1 VKTLLPAALLIAGSL
16 DDGPSFK
23 EFDRRA
29 KAGERLS
36 VVFFGA
42 SLTWGAN
49 ASDPLLTSYRA
60 RVAQR
65 LESAYPEARFKCWDA
80 AIGGTGSQLGVFRL
94 ERDVLGRKPDLVFV
108 DFSANDDINSS
119 DPETLSSYEAIVRR
133 LVEARV
139 PVVQVIFPFLWNV
152 KDGKLE
158 DMKRRTAHLEIAK
171 AYHTAVGD
179 AIELARERIASGETT
194 LEKLWPYD
202 GVHPG
207 DAGYA
212 LFADAAWDA
221 FRGAVTGGRVC
232 AAPAKTIHGDTYLK
246 SARVRLS
253 TLGDLPEGWRKGGP
267 NPVAAYFDF
276 LMTRWLEDE
285 VIAGT
290 GASPLT
296 LKFRGSMVLFL
307 GESTT
312 KSAKYRVTID
322 GKVVEHAEGKQT
334 LQTFDPARLGK
345 AVGGNAHHAQ
355 VIATGLDGSV
365 DHTLEIE
372 PLFTGKD
379 QELRLESVCVAGGD
393 PSVRR

>member
-1 VKTLLPAALLIAGSL
+1 VKTLLCAALLLAGSL
-16 DDGPSFK
+16 DGGPSFK
-23 EFDRRA
+23 EFERRA
-29 KAGERLS
+29 KAGERLN

-60 RVAQR
+60 QIAAR
-65 LESAYPEARFKCWDA
+65 LEAAYPEARFKFWDA

-94 ERDVLGRKPDLVFV
+94 ERDVLSRKPDLVFL
-108 DFSANDDINSS
+108 DFSANDDINTA
-119 DPETLSSYEAIVRR
+119 DAETLSSYEAIVRR
-133 LVEARV
+133 LVEHRV

-158 DMKRRTAHLEIAK
+158 DQKRRTAHLEISK
-171 AYHTAVGD
+171 AYRTAVGD
-179 AIELARERIASGETT
+179 AIELARNRIAAGETT

-207 DAGYA
+207 DAGYV
-212 LFADAAWDA
+212 LFADAAWTA
-221 FRGAVTGGRVC
+221 FRGAVSEGRVC
-232 AAPAKTIHGDTYLK
+232 AAPEKTIHGDTYLK

-253 TLGDLPEGWRKGGP
+253 TLGDLPEGWKKGGP

-276 LMTRWLEDE
+276 LMTRWLDDE
-285 VIAGT
+285 VIAT
-290 GASPLT
+290 PGAGPLT
-296 LKFRGSMVLFL
+296 LKFRGAMVLFL
-307 GESTT
+307 GEATS
-312 KSAKYRVTID
+312 KSVKYKVTID

-334 LQTFDPARLGK
+334 LPSFDAARLAK
-345 AVGGNAHHAQ
+345 MVGGNAHHAQ

-365 DHTLEIE
+365 EHVLDLE

-379 QELRLESVCVAGGD
+379 QELRLESICVAGPD
-393 PSVRR
+393 PRVAR